1 MSALLT
7 GRAAA
12 ADRQLAAATSHL
24 AALRR
29 LRVIVPTAVLMAAVG
44 VGLVATSVHLAL
56 PLVWWVLF
64 AGALPAAAWWILE
77 AACRS
82 QRRAALRAE
91 AIRDGAWGAAARAGA
106 HLSLVDG

>member
-12 ADRQLAAATSHL
+12 ADRQLAAAMSHL

-29 LRVIVPTAVLMAAVG
+29 LRVIVPTAVLAAAVG
-44 VGLVATSVHLAL
+44 VGVVAAAMHLLL
-56 PLVWWVLF
+56 PLAWWALF

-91 AIRDGAWGAAARAGA
+91 AVREGAWAAATRAGA
-106 HLSLVDG
+106 HLSVVDG